1 MKKVIIL
8 FIFSLYFLQISAQDT
23 RTQYPPFLTNLY
35 FEINIGYINYPFTSL
50 HMETGYEVDNIEIP
64 HTAVRIIPFGYNF
77 NKFLS
82 AQISYMRPVL
92 WVRYNNVKGDNY
104 FNNVGDGHNHPVF
117 MNIGGVS
124 LKGQYPIKNKL
135 KLYAE
140 AGMSVVT
147 RSGFQEDKNLEIDI
161 VKDVGYAT
169 LLFGAGLKYR
179 VNEKW
184 TLQVGTTYS
193 PANEP
198 AKQPY
203 SIFHSA
209 GFSFNLAPLPEEV
222 VQENVKSG
230 YIFPKNMIQVG
241 YSTNAFG
248 YGINNFL
255 SEGKIPV
262 FWGGYAEVE
271 KGITLHYQQNVFHGK
286 KIFSLD
292 WGTSFSFWQSDIE
305 NTKFWTLSLF
315 PVLRFSFLHTKPF
328 DMYLNYSLA
337 GPTYISAN
345 EHLDNRKTGPH
356 FTFQDFMGLG
366 MYMGK
371 NRNINAEVRIAHY
384 SNGNLFPQ
392 NEGVK
397 IPLTFNLGYAF

>member
-8 FIFSLYFLQISAQDT
+8 FLFTLYFLQIAAQDT
-23 RTQYPPFLTNLY
+23 RTQYPPFLTNSF
-35 FEINIGYINYPFTSL
+35 FEINIGYINYPFTSE
-50 HMETGYEVDNIEIP
+50 HMTEGYVVDNVEIP
-64 HTAVRIIPFGYNF
+64 HTAVRIIPAGYKF
-77 NKFLS
+77 NDFLS
-82 AQISYMRPVL
+82 AQVSYMRPVL
-92 WVRYNNVKGDNY
+92 WVRYHNVN
-104 FNNVGDGHNHPVF
+104 GDGSHHPVF
-117 MNIGGVS
+117 MNIGGIS
-124 LKGQYPIKNKL
+124 LIGQYPIKDKL
-135 KLYAE
+135 KFYAE

-147 RSGFQEDKNLEIDI
+147 RSGFQEKNNPEVDI
-161 VKDVGYAT
+161 IADAGYAT

-193 PANEP
+193 PANEQE
-198 AKQPY
+198 KQPY

-209 GFSFNLAPLPEEV
+209 GFSFNLAPLPEEI

-262 FWGGYAEVE
+262 FWGGYAEVQ
-271 KGITLHYQQNVFHGK
+271 KGITFHYQQNVFHGK

-292 WGTSFSFWQSDIE
+292 WGTSFSYWESDIE

-371 NRNINAEVRIAHY
+371 NRKLNTEVRIAHY